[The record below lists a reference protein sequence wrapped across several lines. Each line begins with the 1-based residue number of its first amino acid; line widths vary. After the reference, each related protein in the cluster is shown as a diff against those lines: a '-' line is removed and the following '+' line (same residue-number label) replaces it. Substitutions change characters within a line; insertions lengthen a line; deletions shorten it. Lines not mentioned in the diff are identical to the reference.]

1 MKLIIFEDL
10 NAAADFY
17 PISLS
22 RPVFELRCGIL
33 NLAEKI
39 SRHLKVEPSAY
50 LVRPYLVPTF
60 RRRTKT
66 AINDLSEIGSGPVL
80 MVNGQV
86 KSGGLSVATDG
97 PSEIGMKGD
106 RVVYCRLVGKD
117 IAKID
122 AGKIG
127 TETLPLVDGHNIP
140 ARQVSAH
147 VKLYEYSWDVMLESP
162 HEIAHDFQLLGRRGI
177 EGTVEQPNAIRG
189 SKDDVYVGTGARIHP
204 MVVIDASNGPVYL
217 SEDVEVH
224 PFTRIEGPAF
234 VGRKSLLLG
243 AKLREGCSIGPV
255 CRVGGEVEESV
266 MHAYSNKYHDGFLGH
281 AYVGEFVNLG
291 ALTTN
296 SDLKNDY
303 TDVEV
308 ILNGRKIDTHS
319 TKVGSIIGDH
329 TKTSIGTL
337 FNTGSIVGAM
347 AVIMATGQ
355 PLPKAIPSFA
365 WFINGVVTKG
375 FGHKKLYETAKTA
388 TGRRKV
394 EWTPDDLDLWEKI
407 YEITAPER
415 DEAIRKGRKQMVR
428 K

>member
-1 MKLIIFEDL
+1 MKLVIFEDL
-10 NAAADFY
+10 DKAANFY

-22 RPVFELRCGIL
+22 RPVFELRCGIF

-39 SRHLKVEPSAY
+39 SKRLQASPSAY
-50 LVRPYLVPTF
+50 LCRGYLATTF
-60 RRRTKT
+60 KRR
-66 AINDLSEIGSGPVL
+66 AGSVAVNDLAAVKNDTVL

-86 KSGGLSVATDG
+86 KACSLNVAANG
-97 PSEIGMKGD
+97 PSEIGMAGD
-106 RVVYCRLVGKD
+106 QVVYCRLAGSD
-117 IAKID
+117 TAKID
-122 AGKIG
+122 AAKIG
-127 TETLPLVDGHNIP
+127 AETLPLVAGHNIP
-140 ARQVSAH
+140 VKQVADA
-147 VKLYEYSWDVMLESP
+147 KFYQYSWDVMLDSP
-162 HEIAHDFQLLGRRGI
+162 HEITHDFKLVGKRGI
-177 EGTVEQPNAIRG
+177 EGTIEQPSGIRG
-189 SKDDVYVGTGARIHP
+189 SKDDIYIAPGAKVHP
-204 MVVIDASNGPVYL
+204 MVVIDASAGPVYL

-243 AKLREGCSIGPV
+243 TKLREGCSIGEV
-255 CRVGGEVEESV
+255 CRVGGEVEESI

-303 TDVEV
+303 TSVEV
-308 ILNGRKIDTHS
+308 MLNGQKVDTGS

-329 TKTSIGTL
+329 TKTSIATL
-337 FNTGSIVGAM
+337 FNTGSIIGAM
-347 AVIMATGQ
+347 GLLMATGE
-355 PLPKAIPSFA
+355 PLPKAVPSFA
-365 WFINGVVTKG
+365 WFIGGVVTKG

-388 TGRRKV
+388 TSRRKV
-394 EWTPDDLDLWEKI
+394 EWTQDDLDLWEKI

>member
-1 MKLIIFEDL
+1 MKLVIFEDL
-10 NAAADFY
+10 DAAANFY
-17 PISLS
+17 PVSLS
-22 RPVFELRCGIL
+22 RPAFELRCGIFS
-33 NLAEKI
+33 LAAKI
-39 SRHLKVEPSAY
+39 SRRLGAEPSAY
-50 LVRPYLVPTF
+50 LVRSYLVKTL
-60 RRRTKT
+60 RRRTT
-66 AINDLSEIGSGPVL
+66 AAVNDLSAIGSNTML
-80 MVNGQV
+80 LVNGQV
-86 KSGGLSVATDG
+86 KAGTLNVAADG
-97 PSEIGMKGD
+97 PSEIGLKGD
-106 RVVYCRLVGKD
+106 QVVYCRLAGRDTGKID
-117 IAKID
+117 TAKI
-122 AGKIG
+122 GV
-127 TETLPLVDGHNIP
+127 ETLPLVDGHNVP
-140 ARQVSAH
+140 ARQLSDDVQF
-147 VKLYEYSWDVMLESP
+147 YQYSWDVMLESP
-162 HEIAHDFQLLGRRGI
+162 HEIAHDFQRIGKSGI
-177 EGTVEQPNAIRG
+177 EGIVEQPSAIRG
-189 SKDDVYVGTGARIHP
+189 SKDDVYVAAGARIHP

-308 ILNGRKIDTHS
+308 ILNGQKIDTHS

-329 TKTSIGTL
+329 TKTSICTL

-355 PLPKAIPSFA
+355 VLPKAIPSFA
-365 WFINGVVTKG
+365 WFVNGVVTKG
-375 FGHKKLYETAKTA
+375 FGHKRLYETARTA

-394 EWTPDDLDLWEKI
+394 EWTQDDVDLWEEI

-415 DEAIRKGRKQMVR
+415 DEAIRKGRRQMAR